1 MVDLSTY
8 NRSMKA
14 NSVFTIKSISGP
26 DEVIKRLY
34 NLGLFPSLQIQIL
47 QKISFQSV
55 TVIQFGETILAL
67 NEQEIACLHG
77 S

>member
-1 MVDLSTY
+1 MKVNSTY
-8 NRSMKA
+8 A
-14 NSVFTIKSISGP
+14 IQSISGP
-26 DEVIKRLY
+26 EEVIKRLY
-34 NLGLFPSLQIQIL
+34 NLGLLPGIEIL
-47 QKISFQSV
+47 IIRKISFQSV

>member
-1 MVDLSTY
+1 
-8 NRSMKA
+8 MKV
-14 NSVFTIKSISGP
+14 NSSYIIQSISGP

-34 NLGLFPSLQIQIL
+34 NLGIIPGLEIL
-47 QKISFQSV
+47 IVRKISFQSV